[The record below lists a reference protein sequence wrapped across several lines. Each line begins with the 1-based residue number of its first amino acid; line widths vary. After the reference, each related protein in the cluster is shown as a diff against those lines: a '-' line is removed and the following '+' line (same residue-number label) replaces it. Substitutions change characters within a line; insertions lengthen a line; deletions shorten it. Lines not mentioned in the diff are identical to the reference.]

1 MTNSSSRHSPWHRR
15 GGTSAHRTGNGPAD
29 DVAPRQATTTS
40 QTTALTAA
48 IPNGAGAPLAVFY
61 RLHTSQR
68 VSTGPRVRPVFVLVH
83 GIGMSHRYF
92 ARLQAQ
98 LIPYGDTVV
107 FDLPGFGGT
116 PTPSRRLTVTDYAN
130 VIAAALV
137 EAQLSG
143 CVVIGHSMGA
153 QFVTE
158 LAARHPERVSA
169 VVLIGP
175 VTNAAQPSAARHVLV
190 LAVNT
195 LFERPVTNCL
205 VAAAY
210 LRCGMRW
217 FLTELPVMLTYRLD
231 DTLARLTQPVLILR
245 GSLDPIANRA
255 WCERLAR
262 TAPHG
267 RVREIPGQPHAVH
280 RTGAS
285 LVVDAILDLV
295 NNIPLAPPRSNETT
309 AGTSAENINPS
320 PQPALQAALPAP
332 SHVSPARADAS
343 TTTARESRA
352 VKVQDWRSITM
363 GDRQC
368 RAYLLEQLSP
378 NHERAGT
385 SSAAAGPVFVLI
397 HGMGMSHRYFLRLGH
412 HLSRQGNVLLIDLP
426 GYGWTHRPADEV
438 TKPANAELVAAL
450 LDEMGVSSCMVV
462 GHSTGVQTAT
472 ELAIQRPD
480 LVSYLVLIGAAVDE
494 RRRSIAQQALTL
506 SLNSI
511 LEKPL
516 LNAAQFLDVLRC
528 GPRWYLA
535 EMGIAMAYRLE
546 ERLPR
551 ATQPVLILRGS
562 RDLVAGTRWSRS
574 LADSSTD
581 GTMTVVA
588 GAPHAVHHSSPG
600 AVAHHI
606 IAFITPSNDR
616 LLQHGAQ
623 SPRFTES
630 SPDAGQRDTAV
641 ARRAGQP
648 LRKVSPMELPH
659 RFATVTIIFNPN
671 STGDAPKLAQE
682 LRDDVL
688 SARPGQ
694 HVRLQPTDHAGH
706 AVELAREAASASNAL
721 VVSVSGDGGYNEVVN
736 GVMASGSSDT
746 VCAVLPAGNANDHSR
761 ATSQK
766 PLAEAITEGR
776 VRRIDLLRLSLDEA
790 GTEPVYAH
798 SYIGFGLTPV
808 VAIDL
813 EKGSKGAAKEMFSV
827 VRTFSKY
834 KPFEIRQSDGEQR
847 SFDSLVFANISQM
860 AKYATL
866 SEAGDQPVDGKFEVI
881 TFPHMAKWRVLL
893 TALRATTQGLGDQPS
908 FTQYR
913 FSTVTPLPYQIDGEV
928 KSVNPDTHITIDSA
942 PQALSTL
949 G

>member
-1 MTNSSSRHSPWHRR
+1 MTNRFSKHVPSHAP
-15 GGTSAHRTGNGPAD
+15 GGTPPRPSGNGPAGD
-29 DVAPRQATTTS
+29 AAPLQARTTS

-48 IPNGAGAPLAVFY
+48 ISSGAGEPLEVSY
-61 RLHTSQR
+61 RQHTSQR
-68 VSTGPRVRPVFVLVH
+68 ASTDARVRPVFVLVH
-83 GIGMSHRYF
+83 GIGMSGRYF

-98 LIPYGDTVV
+98 LIPHGDTVV

-116 PTPSRRLTVTDYAN
+116 PTPSRQLSVTDYAN

-143 CVVIGHSMGA
+143 CVLIGHSMGA

-158 LAARHPERVSA
+158 LATRHPERVSA

-175 VTNAAQPSAARHVLV
+175 VTNTAHPSAARNALV

-195 LFERPVTNCL
+195 LLERPVTNLL
-205 VAAAY
+205 VTAAY
-210 LRCGMRW
+210 LQCGIRW
-217 FLTELPVMLTYRLD
+217 YLTELPVMLTYRLG
-231 DTLARLTQPVLILR
+231 DTLASLAQPVLILR

-255 WCERLAR
+255 WCEKLAR
-262 TAPHG
+262 TAPDG
-267 RVREIPGQPHAVH
+267 RVREIPGQPHAAH

-285 LVVDAILDLV
+285 LVADAILDMV
-295 NNIPLAPPRSNETT
+295 TDIPLAPPHSHETT
-309 AGTSAENINPS
+309 LRARADNAEAS
-320 PQPALQAALPAP
+320 LQPALPPP
-332 SHVSPARADAS
+332 SHVLPSRPGES
-343 TTTARESRA
+343 TTTASHSRP
-352 VKVQDWRSITM
+352 VKARDWRGITL

-368 RAYLLEQLSP
+368 RAYLLEQRNP
-378 NHERAGT
+378 NNDPAGT
-385 SSAAAGPVFVLI
+385 MPTAAGPVFVLI

-412 HLSRQGNVLLIDLP
+412 HLSRHGSVLLIDLP

-438 TKPANAELVAAL
+438 TKPANAELIAAL
-450 LDEMGVSSCMVV
+450 MDDLGVSSCMVV

-480 LVSYLVLIGAAVDE
+480 LVSHLVLIGAAVDA
-494 RRRSIAQQALTL
+494 RRRTIPQQALTL

-551 ATQPVLILRGS
+551 VTQPVLILRGS

-574 LADSSTD
+574 LADSSGD
-581 GTMTVVA
+581 GTMAVVA
-588 GAPHAVHHSSPG
+588 KAPHAVHHSASG
-600 AVAHHI
+600 VVAHHI
-606 IAFITPSNDR
+606 TAFITPSNDR
-616 LLQHGAQ
+616 LPEHGPH
-623 SPRFTES
+623 SPHSTEP
-630 SPDAGQRDTAV
+630 SPDAGRKDA
-641 ARRAGQP
+641 AASRRNGQH
-648 LRKVSPMELPH
+648 LRKASPMDSPH
-659 RFATVTIIFNPN
+659 RFATITIIFNPN

-688 SARPGQ
+688 SALPGQ

-706 AVELAREAASASNAL
+706 AIELAQDAASSHNAL

-736 GVMASGSSDT
+736 GVMASGSHDT
-746 VCAVLPAGNANDHSR
+746 VCAVMPAGNANDHSR
-761 ATSQK
+761 ATGQK
-766 PLAEAITEGR
+766 PLAQAITEGR
-776 VRRIDLLRLSLDEA
+776 VRRIDLLRLSVDQA

-813 EKGSKGAAKEMFSV
+813 EEGSKGAAKEMFSV

-834 KPFEIRQSDGEQR
+834 KPFQIRQSDGHQR

-908 FTQYR
+908 YSHYQ
-913 FSTVTPLPYQIDGEV
+913 FSTLKPLPYQIDGEV
-928 KSVNPDTHITIDSA
+928 KSVDADTDITIDTV
-942 PQALSTL
+942 PHALATL